1 MFLKIIRW
9 IFFLP
14 LAAILTAIAQ
24 TVTMVIAENMHWYF
38 SVSLL
43 LILSF
48 IFVFTTYMP
57 GRIAPNHKLGA
68 VLILVVITA
77 LEIWHLSSSI
87 SEYSQFTIIARLYT
101 DFILILGGIAVFKNI
116 TSIRQLSFTQQN

>member
-24 TVTMVIAENMHWYF
+24 TVTMLIAENMHWYF

-87 SEYSQFTIIARLYT
+87 SEYSQFAIIARLYT

-116 TSIRQLSFTQQN
+116 TSIRQLSFKQQN

>member
-24 TVTMVIAENMHWYF
+24 TVTMVIADNMHWYF

-43 LILSF
+43 LILSI
-48 IFVFTTYMP
+48 IFVLTTYMP

-87 SEYSQFTIIARLYT
+87 SEYSQFAIVARLYT
-101 DFILILGGIAVFKNI
+101 DFILILGGIAVFKDI
-116 TSIRQLSFTQQN
+116 TSVRQLSLKKQN